1 MDANSLGKIDS
12 ESTWKMPKK
21 GEAKPGHRIWTK
33 YPYNCQIHISQKCL
47 QWNRAFCFSCAIYIS
62 FFFLLFLLIQYM
74 TNAIEDETC
83 ILCCSSKL
91 LTNEDTQCSTILGM
105 DWYHPRVV
113 LEVWHSTSEGVS
125 LILMNVQLYLMCLQY
140 TLFVCPGIQV
150 FSLSRDIPLI
160 PACVRVRQRCV
171 INV

>member
-21 GEAKPGHRIWTK
+21 GEAKPRHRIWTK
-33 YPYNCQIHISQKCL
+33 YPYNSQIHISQKCL
-47 QWNRAFCFSCAIYIS
+47 QWNRAFCFSCAIDIS
-62 FFFLLFLLIQYM
+62 IFFLLFLLIQYM

-83 ILCCSSKL
+83 MLCCSSKL

-113 LEVWHSTSEGVS
+113 LEVWHSTSEGDS

-160 PACVRVRQRCV
+160 PACVRLRSRCAIKV
-171 INV
+171 